1 MTPSKYLK
9 VTVHRVLSGRLGIRA
24 VQNVPNPGWAGLF
37 HAVLRPTRVR
47 LRLRSAYART
57 SGGAIV
63 TAVPVTIGVRVPLR
77 EADAAAAG
85 VGGPLVDTHGRVHR
99 DLRISLTDRC
109 SLRCTYCMPEQ
120 GNEWL
125 ARSSILTTDEIVR
138 IARVAADAGVSTFR
152 LTGGEPLL
160 RTDIVDVVR
169 RLARLETPDGERVQV
184 AMTTNGIRLPDF
196 LPDLEAAGLAR
207 LNISLDT
214 LDRERFRELTRRDR
228 LDDVLEGIAAAQASG
243 LRPLKI
249 NAVAMRDV
257 NDDEL
262 VALVEFALAH
272 DAQLR
277 FIEQMPLDAGHT
289 WDRSRMVTREEILD
303 RLSERWTLTP
313 VPGRGGAPAERW
325 SLDDTPHT
333 VGVIASVTA
342 PFCGDCDRL
351 RLTADGQLRN
361 CLFSTTEYDLLPILR
376 APEGDDDAIDRMLR
390 SCVHGKLPGHAIND
404 PSFLQPARGMNAI
417 GG

>member
-1 MTPSKYLK
+1 M
-9 VTVHRVLSGRLGIRA
+9 G
-24 VQNVPNPGWAGLF
+24 
-37 HAVLRPTRVR
+37 
-47 LRLRSAYART
+47 
-57 SGGAIV
+57 
-63 TAVPVTIGVRVPLR
+63 
-77 EADAAAAG
+77 E
-85 VGGPLVDTHGRVHR
+85 PLVDRFARVHR

-125 ARSSILTTDEIVR
+125 ARQSILTLDEIVEV
-138 IARVAADAGVSTFR
+138 ATVAAAAGITTFR

-160 RTDIVDVVR
+160 RADIVEIVR
-169 RLARLETPDGERVQV
+169 RLAAIESPDGPIEI
-184 AMTTNGIRLPDF
+184 AMTTNGIRLPEV
-196 LPDLEAAGLAR
+196 LPDLVAAGLSR

-214 LDRERFRELTRRDR
+214 LDRERFRNLTRRDR
-228 LDDVLEGIAAAQASG
+228 LDEVLDGVRAAQASG

-249 NAVAMRDV
+249 NAVAMRGV

-262 VALVEFALAH
+262 ADLVAFAVAH
-272 DAQLR
+272 DAQMR

-289 WDRSRMVTREEILD
+289 WDRSSMVTREEILEA
-303 RLSERWTLTP
+303 LSARWSLEP

-325 SLDDTPHT
+325 RLDGGPHT

-342 PFCGDCDRL
+342 PFCGACDRM

-361 CLFSTTEYDLLPILR
+361 CLFSIDEYDLLPVLR
-376 APEGDDDAIDRMLR
+376 SETPPEARAERIDRVLR
-390 SCVHGKLPGHAIND
+390 NCIAGKKAGHAIDD
-404 PSFLQPARGMNAI
+404 PGFLQPARGMNAI

>member
-1 MTPSKYLK
+1 M
-9 VTVHRVLSGRLGIRA
+9 VAVNLSPTRPARA
-24 VQNVPNPGWAGLF
+24 VDERATVGAPG
-37 HAVLRPTRVR
+37 
-47 LRLRSAYART
+47 
-57 SGGAIV
+57 
-63 TAVPVTIGVRVPLR
+63 
-77 EADAAAAG
+77 DA
-85 VGGPLVDTHGRVHR
+85 LVDRFGRVHR

-125 ARSSILTTDEIVR
+125 ARSGLMTADEIVR
-138 IARVAADAGVSTFR
+138 VAGIAAASGITTFR

-160 RTDIVDVVR
+160 RTDVVDIVR
-169 RLARLETPDGERVQV
+169 RLAAISGPHGPVEI
-184 AMTTNGIRLPDF
+184 AMTTNGIRLADM
-196 LPDLEAAGLAR
+196 LPDLAAAGLDR
-207 LNISLDT
+207 LNISIDT

-228 LDDVLEGIAAAQASG
+228 LEDVRAGIAAAAASG
-243 LRPLKI
+243 LRPLKL
-249 NAVAMRDV
+249 NAVAMRGV

-262 VALVEFALAH
+262 VDLVEFALAH
-272 DAQLR
+272 GAQMR

-289 WDRSRMVTREEILD
+289 WDRRQMVTRDEILTAL
-303 RLSERWTLTP
+303 RARWDLEP
-313 VPGRGGAPAERW
+313 VPGRGGAPAERFL
-325 SLDDTPHT
+325 LDGGPAS

-361 CLFSTTEYDLLPILR
+361 CLFSLDEYDLLPVLR
-376 APEGDDDAIDRMLR
+376 AGVDDVAVDRMLR
-390 SCVHGKLPGHAIND
+390 GCVAGKLPGHAIDD

>member
-1 MTPSKYLK
+1 M
-9 VTVHRVLSGRLGIRA
+9 V
-24 VQNVPNPGWAGLF
+24 
-37 HAVLRPTRVR
+37 
-47 LRLRSAYART
+47 
-57 SGGAIV
+57 AI
-63 TAVPVTIGVRVPLR
+63 PVTLASRAP
-77 EADAAAAG
+77 AATDAVSAASGA
-85 VGGPLVDTHGRVHR
+85 LIDTHARVHR

-138 IARVAADAGVSTFR
+138 VARVAAAAGVTTFR

-160 RTDIVDVVR
+160 RSDIVDVVR
-169 RLARLETPDGERVQV
+169 RLGEIEGPEGPVEL
-184 AMTTNGIRLPDF
+184 AMTTNGIRLPDV
-196 LPDLEAAGLAR
+196 LDDLVAAGLGR

-214 LDRERFRELTRRDR
+214 LRADRFRDLTRRDR
-228 LDDVLEGIAAAQASG
+228 LDDVLDGIAAAADSG
-243 LRPLKI
+243 LRPLKL
-249 NAVAMRDV
+249 NAVAMRGV

-262 VALVEFALAH
+262 VDLVDFAIGH
-272 DAQLR
+272 GAQLR

-289 WDRSRMVTREEILD
+289 WSRENMVTRAEILET
-303 RLSERWTLTP
+303 LSERWELTP

-325 SLDDTPHT
+325 LLDGGPET

-361 CLFSTTEYDLLPILR
+361 CLFSTTEYDLLPALRGSDVVDEASEIDRVLR
-376 APEGDDDAIDRMLR
+376 A
-390 SCVHGKLPGHAIND
+390 CVRGKLPGHAIND
-404 PSFLQPARGMNAI
+404 PGFLQPARGMNAI

>member
-1 MTPSKYLK
+1 M
-9 VTVHRVLSGRLGIRA
+9 A
-24 VQNVPNPGWAGLF
+24 
-37 HAVLRPTRVR
+37 
-47 LRLRSAYART
+47 
-57 SGGAIV
+57 
-63 TAVPVTIGVRVPLR
+63 AVPVTLASRRPVDVRS
-77 EADAAAAG
+77 AGAGTDAAA
-85 VGGPLVDTHGRVHR
+85 GGPLVDTHGRVHR

-125 ARSSILTTDEIVR
+125 ARSSILTLDEIVQV
-138 IARVAADAGVSTFR
+138 AQVAAAAGVTTFR

-160 RTDIVDVVR
+160 RRDIVDVVR
-169 RLARLETPDGERVQV
+169 RLASIEGPGGVPV
-184 AMTTNGIRLPDF
+184 HIAMTTNGIGLGPALPN
-196 LPDLEAAGLAR
+196 LIEAGLRR

-214 LDRERFRELTRRDR
+214 LRRDRFRELTRRDR
-228 LDDVLEGIAAAQASG
+228 LGDVLDGIAAAAASG
-243 LRPLKI
+243 LRPLKL
-249 NAVAMRDV
+249 NAVAMRGV

-262 VALVEFALAH
+262 ADLVRFALDH
-272 DAQLR
+272 DAEMR

-289 WDRSRMVTREEILD
+289 WDRTRMVTRDEILAA
-303 RLSERWTLTP
+303 LAQHWTLTP
-313 VPGRGGAPAERW
+313 IPGRGGAPAERW
-325 SLDDTPHT
+325 TLDGGPRT

-361 CLFSTTEYDLLPILR
+361 CLFSTTEYDLLPVLR
-376 APEGDDDAIDRMLR
+376 AQSPIAEPVEASSTELGIDGMLR
-390 SCVHGKLPGHAIND
+390 ACVFGKLPGHAIND

>member
-1 MTPSKYLK
+1 M
-9 VTVHRVLSGRLGIRA
+9 
-24 VQNVPNPGWAGLF
+24 
-37 HAVLRPTRVR
+37 
-47 LRLRSAYART
+47 
-57 SGGAIV
+57 
-63 TAVPVTIGVRVPLR
+63 TAVPVAIRSRPPVAQASAPGS
-77 EADAAAAG
+77 
-85 VGGPLVDTHGRVHR
+85 PLVDGFGRVHR

-125 ARSSILTTDEIVR
+125 ARESILTIDEIERV
-138 IARVAADAGVSTFR
+138 ARVAAAAGITTFR

-160 RTDIVDVVR
+160 RRDIVDVVR
-169 RLARLETPDGERVQV
+169 RLSVIESPDGPVSI
-184 AMTTNGIRLPDF
+184 AMTTNGIRLPEV
-196 LPDLEAAGLAR
+196 LPALVDAGLQR
-207 LNISLDT
+207 LNISVDT
-214 LDRERFRELTRRDR
+214 IQRERFAALTRRDR
-228 LDDVLEGIAAAQASG
+228 LDDVLEGIAAAAASG
-243 LRPLKI
+243 LRPLKL

-262 VALVEFALAH
+262 VDLVAFAVEH
-272 DAQLR
+272 GAQMR

-289 WDRSRMVTREEILD
+289 WDRTRMVTRDEILEAL
-303 RLSERWTLTP
+303 RTRWELTP

-325 SLDDTPHT
+325 TLDGGPHT

-342 PFCGDCDRL
+342 PFCGDCDRM

-361 CLFSTTEYDLLPILR
+361 CLFSTTEYDLVPIMR
-376 APEGDDDAIDRMLR
+376 GGEDDAAIDAMLR
-390 SCVHGKLPGHAIND
+390 SCVGGKLAGHAIDD

>member
-1 MTPSKYLK
+1 MTTMLGMPRPRAASPSDAES
-9 VTVHRVLSGRLGIRA
+9 R
-24 VQNVPNPGWAGLF
+24 
-37 HAVLRPTRVR
+37 
-47 LRLRSAYART
+47 
-57 SGGAIV
+57 GA
-63 TAVPVTIGVRVPLR
+63 
-77 EADAAAAG
+77 EAS
-85 VGGPLVDTHGRVHR
+85 GPLVDTFRRVHR

-125 ARSSILTTDEIVR
+125 ARTSILTLDEIVR
-138 IARVAADAGVSTFR
+138 VATVAAAAGVTTFR

-160 RTDIVDVVR
+160 RGDIVEIVR
-169 RLARLETPDGERVQV
+169 RLAEIEGPDGRPVEL
-184 AMTTNGIRLPDF
+184 AMTTNGIRLPEI
-196 LPDLEAAGLAR
+196 LPGLIDAGLGR

-214 LDRERFRELTRRDR
+214 LRRDRFRDLTRRDR
-228 LDDVLEGIAAAQASG
+228 LDDVLAGIAAAAASG
-243 LRPLKI
+243 LRPLKL

-262 VALVEFALAH
+262 IDLVQFALDHEAE
-272 DAQLR
+272 LR

-289 WDRSRMVTREEILD
+289 WDRSRMVTRDEILEALSD
-303 RLSERWTLTP
+303 RWALTP

-325 SLDDTPHT
+325 TLDGGPRT

-376 APEGDDDAIDRMLR
+376 SGGGDDGIDGMLR
-390 SCVHGKLPGHAIND
+390 SCVRGKLPGHAIND
-404 PSFLQPARGMNAI
+404 PGFLQPARGMNAI

>member
-1 MTPSKYLK
+1 MDEA
-9 VTVHRVLSGRLGIRA
+9 RVM
-24 VQNVPNPGWAGLF
+24 
-37 HAVLRPTRVR
+37 
-47 LRLRSAYART
+47 
-57 SGGAIV
+57 
-63 TAVPVTIGVRVPLR
+63 TAVPVAIGRRAEPVGDL
-77 EADAAAAG
+77 AAS
-85 VGGPLVDTHGRVHR
+85 GPLVDTFGRVHR

-125 ARSSILTTDEIVR
+125 AKTSILTLDEIDRVAR
-138 IARVAADAGVSTFR
+138 IAAAAGITTFR

-169 RLARLETPDGERVQV
+169 RLARIEGPDGPVQI
-184 AMTTNGIRLPDF
+184 AMTTNGIRLRES
-196 LPDLEAAGLAR
+196 LPGLIDAGLSR
-207 LNISLDT
+207 LNISIDT
-214 LDRERFRELTRRDR
+214 LRRDRFRDLTRRDR
-228 LDDVLEGIAAAQASG
+228 LDDVLDGIAAAAESG
-243 LRPLKI
+243 LSPLKL

-262 VALVEFALAH
+262 VDLVEFAVGH
-272 DAQLR
+272 GAQLR

-289 WDRSRMVTREEILD
+289 WSRERMVTREEILAA
-303 RLSERWTLTP
+303 LSVRWELTP
-313 VPGRGGAPAERW
+313 VPGRGGAPAETW
-325 SLDDTPHT
+325 LLDGGPAR

-342 PFCGDCDRL
+342 PFCGACDRL

-361 CLFSTTEYDLLPILR
+361 CLFSTTEFDLLPILR
-376 APEGDDDAIDRMLR
+376 GDSDDLDRDLDAMLR
-390 SCVHGKLPGHAIND
+390 GCILRKLPGHAIDD

>member
-1 MTPSKYLK
+1 
-9 VTVHRVLSGRLGIRA
+9 VAELGA
-24 VQNVPNPGWAGLF
+24 PG
-37 HAVLRPTRVR
+37 T
-47 LRLRSAYART
+47 
-57 SGGAIV
+57 
-63 TAVPVTIGVRVPLR
+63 
-77 EADAAAAG
+77 
-85 VGGPLVDTHGRVHR
+85 PLVDTHGRVHR

-125 ARSSILTTDEIVR
+125 AKSSILTLDEIER
-138 IARVAADAGVSTFR
+138 IARVAAADGVTTFR

-160 RTDIVDVVR
+160 RRDIVDVVR
-169 RLARLETPDGERVQV
+169 RLSAIEAPAGPVQI
-184 AMTTNGIRLPDF
+184 AMTTNGIRLPEF
-196 LPDLEAAGLAR
+196 LPALVDAGLHR

-214 LDRERFRELTRRDR
+214 LRRDRFHELTRRDR
-228 LDDVLEGIAAAQASG
+228 LDDVLAGIAAAAASG
-243 LRPLKI
+243 LTPLKI

-262 VALVEFALAH
+262 VDLVEFAGEHGAE
-272 DAQLR
+272 LR

-289 WDRSRMVTREEILD
+289 WDRNRMVTREEILEV
-303 RLSERWTLTP
+303 LAERWALTP

-325 SLDDTPHT
+325 LLDGGPQT

-361 CLFSTTEYDLLPILR
+361 CLFSTTEYDLLPVLR
-376 APEGDDDAIDRMLR
+376 AEHAEIDDAIDGMLR
-390 SCVHGKLPGHAIND
+390 ACVRGKLPGHAIND